1 VRIYKLFAF
10 GAFAIVATTPVMADS
25 YSPTLAGRERARHEF
40 RDVQR
45 GAYPRGP
52 APQLTAP
59 AQRNVVPA
67 PLKRLLSS
75 PAEGKSNM

>member
-1 VRIYKLFAF
+1 MSIRKLFAF
-10 GAFAIVATTPVMADS
+10 GVFAIVTATPVMADP

-45 GAYPRGP
+45 EAYPRGP
-52 APQLTAP
+52 APQRTAP

-67 PLKRLLSS
+67 PLKRLLGS
-75 PAEGKSNM
+75 PAQGKSYM